1 MALDDIVIGESDNQE
16 FTAEV
21 PVGNLNSPVDIL
33 TETSSNSGAAESE
46 LFIEVSSTFI
56 I

>member
-16 FTAEV
+16 FESEIPIGT
-21 PVGNLNSPVDIL
+21 LNSPVDIL
-33 TETSSNSGAAESE
+33 TETNSNSGASESE
-46 LFIEVSSTFI
+46 LFIETSSTFI